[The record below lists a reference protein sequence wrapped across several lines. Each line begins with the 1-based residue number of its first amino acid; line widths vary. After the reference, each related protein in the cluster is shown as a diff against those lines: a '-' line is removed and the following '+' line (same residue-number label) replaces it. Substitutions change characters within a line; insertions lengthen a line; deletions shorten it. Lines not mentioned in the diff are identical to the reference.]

1 MRTDFGEAGRT
12 MRALTPAGRMLIVNQ
27 FGICIGFYMVLP
39 FLATY
44 LRDDLGLATALVG
57 TIIGIRTLSQQGL
70 YPVGGTIADHIGPRV
85 IIIAGCGLRVVAFG
99 LFAITTTLPGI
110 LAATVLIGV
119 AGALFSPAVATYLTH
134 EAAGRRAETF
144 ALSNVVG
151 NAGTLLGPV
160 VGALLLGVDFRLVSA
175 IAAIIFAVMTM
186 LQLVMLPAR
195 APRAGQAGVLRSW
208 GEVVTN
214 RRFLAFTL
222 AGSAYFAL
230 YNQLYLALPLEAE
243 RVTGHPAA
251 ISAVFIV
258 STVVGIALG
267 VPLVAACRRRWAA
280 GRSMATGMLLMGA
293 GFLPVALSAPWLAD
307 DSPLVAGLPVLAG
320 TLVFSVGITIT
331 HPFMVEL
338 IPVVGSERLVGTY
351 YGYFYLISAL
361 AAFAVSAAG
370 GALLGLGV
378 AGLRWTP
385 FALLAVCGV
394 AGGTTIAFMQRRGL
408 LTARTVEVPDGA
420 GAAPIA

>member
-1 MRTDFGEAGRT
+1 
-12 MRALTPAGRMLIVNQ
+12 MRALTPAGRMLIINQ
-27 FGICIGFYMVLP
+27 FGICLGFYMVLP
-39 FLATY
+39 FLAGY

-57 TIIGIRTLSQQGL
+57 TIIGVRTLSQQGL
-70 YPVGGTIADHIGPRV
+70 YLVGGTVADHIGPRV

-99 LFAITTTLPGI
+99 LFAVTTSLPGI
-110 LAATVLIGV
+110 VTATVLIGV

-134 EAAGRRAETF
+134 EAAERRAEAF

-175 IAAIIFAVMTM
+175 VAAVIFAIMTVIQLTM
-186 LQLVMLPAR
+186 LPPR
-195 APRAGQAGVLRSW
+195 APQAGKTGVLRSW

-214 RRFLAFTL
+214 RRFGAFTL

-251 ISAVFIV
+251 VSAVFVV
-258 STVVGIALG
+258 STVAGIVLG
-267 VPLVAACRRRWAA
+267 VPLVAACRRRWSA
-280 GRSMATGMLLMGA
+280 GRSAATGLLLMGG
-293 GFLPVALSAPWLAD
+293 GFLPVALTAPWPAGG
-307 DSPLVAGLPVLAG
+307 STVVAGLPVLVS
-320 TLVFSVGITIT
+320 TLVFSVGVAIT
-331 HPFMVEL
+331 HPFLIAL

-361 AAFAVSAAG
+361 AAFGISAG
-370 GALLGLGV
+370 VGALLDLGH
-378 AGLRWTP
+378 AGLRWAP
-385 FALLAVCGV
+385 FTLLLLAGL
-394 AGGTTIAFMQRRGL
+394 AGGGTIALMQHRGRL
-408 LTARTVEVPDGA
+408 DARPSPDR
-420 GAAPIA
+420 APASA